1 MEGGETGEAC
11 YTIFPMDSP
20 VAFIPI
26 DRRHA
31 LARGQT
37 LPDHT
42 RGAALF
48 ADISGFTPLTEALSK
63 MLGQQRGAEEISR
76 QLNRVYDALIT
87 EVERYGGSV
96 INFAGDA
103 ITCWFDGD
111 EGARAT
117 ASALMMQRAMAQFSS
132 LTLPSGGMVTLA
144 MKAALAGGPVRRFVV
159 GDPAIQL
166 IDVLAGATLG
176 RMSIVEHHA
185 NRTEVVLSPECFPA
199 VAESALVLEWRP
211 DRESTTRGGPLYP
224 VIGGLLQ
231 PIEARPWPEL
241 SAESLTEAQVRPWLL
256 PDLYERFSEGQSK
269 FLAELRPAAALFLR
283 FGGLDYDD
291 DPEAG
296 QKLDAYTRWVQAQ
309 IYRYEGFLLQMTVGD
324 KGSYLYAA
332 FGAPLAHDDDPARAV
347 AAAQT
352 LRATPSEFNFI
363 TRVQIGL
370 SHGRMRAGPYGG
382 TTRRT
387 YGVLGDDVNL
397 AARLMQS
404 AAPGQVLVSQS
415 IVDSTASAFGWEA
428 LAPIKVKGK
437 AQPVAIYQLAQ
448 AGPTHYRRAV
458 GRGRTDT
465 AAMVGREAEREQL
478 VGALRNLIA
487 QRQSTVF
494 IIEGEAGIGK
504 TRLLDE
510 VRQAAQA
517 EHAPVFSGVGNAIEK
532 AAYLAWREVFYAL
545 FNWETTA
552 DEEARRR
559 NILET
564 IGPERAGLAPLLND
578 VLNEKLFDE
587 TDLTRNLTGKPRADS
602 TREVLLSILHQAAQ
616 RAPLVLMLEDAHW
629 LDSQSWALALAVQQ
643 RIRNAPV
650 LFILATRP
658 LTESLPEFAQL
669 AQAPQVQRLRLQPLP
684 RHDVLALVSQRLGAS
699 RLPDSVAA
707 LIQSK
712 AEGNPFFSEELAFAL
727 RDAGWIEMVG
737 GQCRVAPGVD
747 LNTLVLPD
755 NVQGVIT
762 SRIDRL
768 TAPQQLALKL
778 ASAIGRAFAF
788 RILRDIHPVEG
799 DKQRL
804 PNYLEVLEQLE
815 LTLHA
820 VTPELQYLF
829 KHTITQ
835 DVAYNLMLFAQRRE
849 LHQAIGEWYE
859 REFAGRLTQGYPV
872 LAHHWGRAAESAG
885 QHIEAEAAARVIHK
899 AVDYLTKAGDQ
910 ALQISAFREAVSA
923 YETALALTPP
933 HVSPPMSTLGGQ
945 GGVRAILLVKLGN
958 TFEAM
963 SDFRSATERLRA
975 GLELARA
982 AADTRLAAEALSGLC
997 WVSARQGAHAEAR
1010 ALAEEAIAL
1019 ARAADD
1025 KATMA
1030 LALRRL
1036 GVSSKGDRA
1045 AAIRHY
1051 EDSLQ
1056 MYQEIEDQKGIAA
1069 CLNNLGN
1076 MAAGTGDYPS
1086 ANWYYGDGL
1095 TMAREAGERLMI
1107 ATFLGNLGEIA
1118 RRQND
1123 FDAATRYLQ
1132 DALTTY
1138 KEIGARE
1145 GVATN
1150 MLNLGWLAAARKDAS
1165 AALEYYRDALAESMA
1180 IGALPRALGAISG
1193 MAGLSA
1199 RFGDHQ
1205 RAAELLG
1212 LALSHPASNAA
1223 VKEEAEPVLS
1233 IVRAALPLEA
1243 MAQAQ
1248 ARGAARV
1255 LEEVVGEILAASS

>member
-1 MEGGETGEAC
+1 MGERGAEAC
-11 YTIFPMDSP
+11 YTILPMDFP
-20 VAFIPI
+20 VSFIPI

-31 LARGQT
+31 MAQGVS
-37 LPDHT
+37 LPDHS
-42 RGAALF
+42 RGTALF

-63 MLGQQRGAEEISR
+63 MLGQRRGAEEISR
-76 QLNRVYDALIT
+76 QLNRVYDALIN

-111 EGARAT
+111 EGVRAT
-117 ASALMMQRAMAQFSS
+117 ASALMMQRAMAQFST
-132 LTLPSGGMVTLA
+132 LMLPSGGMVTLA
-144 MKAALAGGPVRRFVV
+144 MKAAVAGGPVRRFVV
-159 GDPAIQL
+159 GNPAIQL
-166 IDVLAGATLG
+166 IDVLAGAPLG

-211 DRESTTRGGPLYP
+211 DRESTTGTLYP
-224 VIGGLLQ
+224 VIGGLLK
-231 PIEARPWPEL
+231 PIDPQPWPEL
-241 SAESLTEAQVRPWLL
+241 APDALTEAQVRPWLL
-256 PDLYERFSEGQSK
+256 PEVYERLSEGQSK

-283 FGGLDYDD
+283 FGGIDYDD
-291 DPEAG
+291 DPQAG
-296 QKLDAYTRWVQAQ
+296 QKLNDYLCWVQEKVH
-309 IYRYEGFLLQMTVGD
+309 YYEGFLLQVSVGD
-324 KGSYLYAA
+324 KGSYCYAA
-332 FGAPLAHDDDPARAV
+332 FGAPVAHDDDPVRAA

-352 LRATPSEFNFI
+352 LRATPPEFNFI
-363 TRVQIGL
+363 TSVQLGL

-397 AARLMQS
+397 AARLMQT
-404 AAPGQVLVSQS
+404 AAPGQVLASQV

-428 LAPIKVKGK
+428 LTPIKVKGK

-448 AGPTHYRRAV
+448 SGPMPYRRMA
-458 GRGRTDT
+458 GRARSG
-465 AAMVGREAEREQL
+465 ASAMVGREAEREQL
-478 VGALRNLIA
+478 VGALQDLIA
-487 QRQSTVF
+487 QHHSSVF
-494 IIEGEAGIGK
+494 IVEGEAGLGK

-510 VRQAAQA
+510 LRQAAQA
-517 EHAPVFSGVGNAIEK
+517 EQVPVLSGVGDAIEK
-532 AAYLAWREVFYAL
+532 AAYQAWRDVFYAL
-545 FNWETTA
+545 LNWEALTEA
-552 DEEARRR
+552 EARRQS
-559 NILET
+559 ILAAL
-564 IGPERAGLAPLLND
+564 GPERLGLAPLLND
-578 VLNEKLFDE
+578 VVKENLFE
-587 TDLTRNLTGKPRADS
+587 ENDLTRNLVGKPRADS
-602 TREVLLSILHQAAQ
+602 TREVLLSILHEAAN
-616 RAPLVLMLEDAHW
+616 RAPLVLIIEDAHW

-643 RIRNAPV
+643 RTRNAPL
-650 LFILATRP
+650 LFVLATRP
-658 LTESLPEFAQL
+658 LTEPLPEFAQL
-669 AQAPQVQRLRLQPLP
+669 TQAPNVHRIRLQPLP
-684 RHDVLALVSQRLGAS
+684 RHDVLTLICQRLGAS

-727 RDAGWIEMVG
+727 RDAGWIEVVG

-747 LNTLVLPD
+747 INTLVLPD

-768 TAPQQLALKL
+768 TAPQQLALKV
-778 ASAIGRAFAF
+778 ASAIGREFAF
-788 RILRDIHPVEG
+788 RTLRDIHPVET
-799 DKQRL
+799 DKPRL
-804 PNYLEVLEQLE
+804 NHYLEVLAQLE
-815 LTLHA
+815 LTLRGVA
-820 VTPELQYLF
+820 PELLYLF

-849 LHQAIGEWYE
+849 LHQTIGEWYE
-859 REFAGRLTQGYPV
+859 HEFEGRLAQAYPV
-872 LAHHWGRAAESAG
+872 LAHHWSRAAESAH
-885 QHIEAEAAARVIHK
+885 QHVEPDAAAHVIHK
-899 AVDYLTKAGDQ
+899 AVDYLTRAGDQ

-923 YETALALTPP
+923 YETALAL
-933 HVSPPMSTLGGQ
+933 SP
-945 GGVRAILLVKLGN
+945 VRAEWNELRAKGSTEMTRAVLLVKLGN

-963 SDFRSATERLRA
+963 SDFRQATERLRA

-982 AADTRLAAEALSGLC
+982 AGDIRLSAEALSGLC

-1036 GVSSKGDRA
+1036 GVLSKGDRA
-1045 AAIRHY
+1045 AAIRYY
-1051 EDSLQ
+1051 EDSLRL
-1056 MYQEIEDQKGIAA
+1056 YHEISDQKGIAA

-1076 MAAGTGDYPS
+1076 MAAGAGDYPG
-1086 ANWYYGDGL
+1086 AALYYGDGL
-1095 TMAREAGERLMI
+1095 TIAREAGDRLVV

-1123 FDAATRYLQ
+1123 FEAATQYLLE
-1132 DALTTY
+1132 ALTTY

-1150 MLNLGWLAAARKDAS
+1150 MLNLGWVAAARKDSS
-1165 AALEYYRDALAESMA
+1165 AALEYYRDALAESTA
-1180 IGALPRALGAISG
+1180 IGALPRALGAVCGI
-1193 MAGLSA
+1193 AGLCA
-1199 RFGDHQ
+1199 RFGDFQ
-1205 RAAELLG
+1205 RAAELVG
-1212 LALSHPASNAA
+1212 LALSHPASNAE
-1223 VKEEAEPVLS
+1223 VKEDAEQVLNA
-1233 IVRAALPLEA
+1233 VHAALPLET

-1248 ARGAARV
+1248 ARGAART
-1255 LEEVVGEILAASS
+1255 LEEVVGEILAVASV

>member
-1 MEGGETGEAC
+1 MGEAC
-11 YTIFPMDSP
+11 YTILLMDSP
-20 VAFIPI
+20 ATFIPI

-31 LARGQT
+31 LAHGET
-37 LPDHT
+37 LPDQAQGT
-42 RGAALF
+42 ALF

-63 MLGQQRGAEEISR
+63 MLGQRRGAEEISR
-76 QLNRVYDALIT
+76 QLNHVYDALIN

-103 ITCWFDGD
+103 ITCWFEGD
-111 EGARAT
+111 AGARAT

-144 MKAALAGGPVRRFVV
+144 MKAAVAGGPVRRFVV
-159 GDPAIQL
+159 GNPAIQL

-211 DRESTTRGGPLYP
+211 DRESTTNTLYP
-224 VIGGLLQ
+224 VIGGLLK
-231 PIEARPWPEL
+231 PIDPHPWPDLAPE
-241 SAESLTEAQVRPWLL
+241 ALTEAQVRPWLL
-256 PDLYERFSEGQSK
+256 ADLYDRLNEGQSK

-283 FGGLDYDD
+283 FSGIDYDD
-291 DPEAG
+291 DPHAG
-296 QKLDAYTRWVQAQ
+296 QKLNDYLCWVQEK
-309 IYRYEGFLLQMTVGD
+309 IHYYEGFLLQVSVGD
-324 KGSYLYAA
+324 KGSYGYAA
-332 FGAPLAHDDDPARAV
+332 FGAPIAHDDDPVRAA

-363 TRVQIGL
+363 TSVQLGL

-382 TTRRT
+382 TMRRT

-404 AAPGQVLVSQS
+404 AAPGQVLASQMV
-415 IVDSTASAFGWEA
+415 VDSTASAFSWEG

-448 AGPTHYRRAV
+448 SGPTPYRRMA
-458 GRGRTDT
+458 GRARSNTL
-465 AAMVGREAEREQL
+465 AMVGREAEREQL
-478 VGALRNLIA
+478 VGALQNLIA
-487 QRQSTVF
+487 QHQSRVF
-494 IIEGEAGIGK
+494 IVEGEAGIGK

-517 EHAPVFSGVGNAIEK
+517 ERVPVLSGVGDAIERS
-532 AAYLAWREVFYAL
+532 AYQAWREVFYAL
-545 FNWETTA
+545 LNWEALA
-552 DEEARRR
+552 DPEARRQS
-559 NILET
+559 ILT
-564 IGPERAGLAPLLND
+564 ALGAERAGLAPLLND
-578 VLNEKLFDE
+578 VVKENLFE
-587 TDLTRNLTGKPRADS
+587 ENDLTRNLIGKPRADS
-602 TREVLLSILHQAAQ
+602 TREVLLSILHAAAQ
-616 RAPLVLMLEDAHW
+616 HAPLVLIIEDAHW

-643 RIRNAPV
+643 RTRNAPM

-658 LTESLPEFAQL
+658 LTEPLPEFTQL
-669 AQAPQVQRLRLQPLP
+669 AQAPHVHRLRLQPLP
-684 RHDVLALVSQRLGAS
+684 RHEVLTLISQRLGAN

-727 RDAGWIEMVG
+727 RDAGWIEVVG

-747 LNTLVLPD
+747 INTLVLPD
-755 NVQGVIT
+755 NIQGVIT

-768 TAPQQLALKL
+768 TAPQQLALKV
-778 ASAIGRAFAF
+778 ASAIGREFAL
-788 RILRDIHPVEG
+788 RTLRDIHPVEA
-799 DKQRL
+799 DKPRL
-804 PNYLEVLEQLE
+804 NHYLEVLAQLE
-815 LTLHA
+815 LTLRGVA
-820 VTPELQYLF
+820 PELLYLF

-849 LHQAIGEWYE
+849 LHQTIGEWYE
-859 REFAGRLTQGYPV
+859 QEFAGRLAQAYPV
-872 LAHHWGRAAESAG
+872 LAHHWSRAAESAQ
-885 QHIEAEAAARVIHK
+885 QHLEPEAAAHIIRK

-923 YETALALTPP
+923 YETALSF
-933 HVSPPMSTLGGQ
+933 SPSARATGGLGQ
-945 GGVRAILLVKLGN
+945 GVRATLLVKLGN

-963 SDFRSATERLRA
+963 SDFRPATERLRA

-982 AADTRLAAEALSGLC
+982 LGDIRLLAEALSGLC

-1025 KATMA
+1025 KATLA

-1036 GVSSKGDRA
+1036 GVLSKGDRA

-1051 EDSLQ
+1051 EDSLRL
-1056 MYQEIEDQKGIAA
+1056 YQEINDEKGIAA

-1076 MAAGTGDYPS
+1076 MAAGVGDY
-1086 ANWYYGDGL
+1086 AGAALYYGDGL
-1095 TMAREAGERLMI
+1095 TIAREAGDRLVV

-1123 FDAATRYLQ
+1123 FEAATKYLLE
-1132 DALTTY
+1132 ALTTY

-1150 MLNLGWLAAARKDAS
+1150 LMNLGWVASARKDPA
-1165 AALEYYRDALAESMA
+1165 AALEYFRDALAEAMA
-1180 IGALPRALGAISG
+1180 IGALPRALGAICG
-1193 MAGLSA
+1193 IAGLSA
-1199 RFGDHQ
+1199 RFGDYQ
-1205 RAAELLG
+1205 RAAELVG
-1212 LALSHPASNAA
+1212 LALSHPASNAE
-1223 VKEEAEPVLS
+1223 VKQDAEPVLS
-1233 IVRAALPLEA
+1233 AVRAAVPLEV

-1248 ARGAARV
+1248 ARGAARA
-1255 LEEVVGEILAASS
+1255 LEEVVGEILVVATT